1 MIIVQEKKKI
11 KTICK
16 IGHLRHNMGSIR
28 KYPWT
33 KFWRQVVAY
42 ITHQYKNKKPICF
55 RCSVLYQKL
64 FFPDEYL

>member
-1 MIIVQEKKKI
+1 MIIVQEKKII

-33 KFWRQVVAY
+33 KFWRQVVA
-42 ITHQYKNKKPICF
+42 
-55 RCSVLYQKL
+55 
-64 FFPDEYL
+64 